1 MIIYTIGF
9 TQKSAREFFE
19 TIKYRA
25 VQILV
30 DVRLFNSTQL
40 AGFAKKNDLEYFLE
54 KICNCKYEHKTEY
67 APTKKILND
76 YKNEKI
82 TWSEYELQYNFLM
95 DSRKAIDDFETCY
108 HNRYDSVCLLCAEP
122 TDEHCHRR
130 LFAEKVAEKLKD
142 VEIIPL

>member
-19 TIKYRA
+19 AIKYHG

-40 AGFAKKNDLEYFLE
+40 AGFAKKKDLEYFLD
-54 KICNCKYEHKTEY
+54 KICNCKYEHKVNY

-82 TWSEYELQYNFLM
+82 TWPEYELKYNFLM
-95 DSRKAIDDFETCY
+95 DDRKSVDDFETNFY
-108 HNRYDSVCLLCAEP
+108 GIYDSVCLLCAEP
-122 TDEHCHRR
+122 TPENCHRR
-130 LFAEKVAEKLKD
+130 LFAEKVAEKLSD
-142 VEIIPL
+142 VEIIHI